1 MAIKRYTIG
10 PNSLRHVWPSLTL
23 RQARTWARV
32 LGQAMHERG
41 ITSPQECAH
50 FIAQCGHESG
60 EGRWLRE
67 IWGPTPMQ
75 RGYGGRRDLQGP
87 GRLGRRIGWVYRG
100 AGLIQT
106 TGRINFRKAARALKV
121 SVPRLVVVAGTKTYA
136 ARMAA
141 VWWSQ
146 AFPNGTRGKT
156 CPSVSAAVNG
166 TDPASGLHAREI
178 YTRRAMEVRHF
189 LTPRPTR

>member
-1 MAIKRYTIG
+1 MVAKRYTIG

-50 FIAQCGHESG
+50 FIAQCAYESG

-67 IWGPTPMQ
+67 IWGPTPAQ
-75 RGYGGRRDLQGP
+75 RGYGSRRDLQGS
-87 GRLGRRIGWVYRG
+87 GRLGARIGWVYRG

-146 AFPNGTRGKT
+146 AFPLGTGDLT
-156 CPSVSAAVNG
+156 APEVSARVNG
-166 TDPASGLHAREI
+166 TAPANGLHAREI
-178 YTRRAMEVRHF
+178 YTRRAMEVRQY
-189 LTPRPTR
+189 LTPRTTR